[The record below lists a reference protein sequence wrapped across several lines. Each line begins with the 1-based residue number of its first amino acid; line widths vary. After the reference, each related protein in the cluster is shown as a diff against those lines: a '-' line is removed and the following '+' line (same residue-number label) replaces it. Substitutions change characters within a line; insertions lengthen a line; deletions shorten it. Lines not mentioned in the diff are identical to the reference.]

1 MSDNKKI
8 WEIVKPLFSNNVK
21 IWTNIKSVENNEIID
36 DRTEIEKLFNEYFVN
51 IVKKFGI
58 FTEEQS
64 VVSTENSLREMEIA
78 TKKYRST
85 DLATL
90 HLTTIVLWMR
100 KQWKRSTI

>member
-8 WEIVKPLFSNNVK
+8 WEIVKPLFSNKVK
-21 IWTNIKSVENNEIID
+21 VWTNIKSVENNKIID

-58 FTEEQS
+58 FTKEQS
-64 VVSTENSLREMEIA
+64 VVSTKNSLREVEIA
-78 TKKYRST
+78 TEKYRST
-85 DLATL
+85 DLAIL

-100 KQWKRSTI
+100 KQ